1 MAPGKYFCLRT
12 VLVASLLVS
21 IGCGN
26 TRTHPED
33 NQESITVAAAAN
45 LTDVFDEIGKAFHRK
60 VGVRVVYSYGA
71 TTQLAQQVEHAA
83 PFDVFAAA
91 DTEHI
96 DDLVR
101 KGSIRAE
108 SRAVYARGALAL
120 WLPNGESL
128 GVRALADLARP
139 DIRFVAIATPG
150 AAPYGKAAIETLKAS
165 GLWQKIEPKIV
176 YANNVSMAKQ
186 FAASGNADAAFT
198 AYSIV
203 FKDRGTIIRID
214 ETLHAPLDQALGILT
229 SSKKIADARE
239 FVRFVL
245 GKDSQLI
252 LRRYGYTPR

>member
-1 MAPGKYFCLRT
+1 MARVKYFCLKT
-12 VLVASLLVS
+12 VLLASLLLS

-26 TRTHPED
+26 TRTLPED
-33 NQESITVAAAAN
+33 NQKSITVAAAAN
-45 LTDVFDEIGKAFHRK
+45 LTDAFDEIGKAFHRK
-60 VGVRVVYSYGA
+60 VGVQVVYSYGA
-71 TTQLAQQVEHAA
+71 TTQLAQQVEHSA
-83 PFDVFAAA
+83 PFDLFAAA

-128 GVRALADLARP
+128 GVGDLAGLARP
-139 DIRFVAIATPG
+139 EVRFVSIATPG

-165 GLWQKIEPKIV
+165 GLWQKIESKIV

-186 FAASGNADAAFT
+186 LAASGNADAAFT
-198 AYSIV
+198 AYSLV
-203 FKDRGTIIRID
+203 FKEPGTIIRID
-214 ETLHAPLDQALGILT
+214 ETLHAPIDQALGILT
-229 SSKKIADARE
+229 SSTKIAEARE

-245 GKDSQLI
+245 GKDGQLI
-252 LRRYGYTPR
+252 LGRYGYTLP